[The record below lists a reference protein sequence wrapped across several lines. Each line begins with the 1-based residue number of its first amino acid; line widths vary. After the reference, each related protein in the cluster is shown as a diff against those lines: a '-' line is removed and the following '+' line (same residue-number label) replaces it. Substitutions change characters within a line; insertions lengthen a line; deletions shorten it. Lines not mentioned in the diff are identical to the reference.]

1 MVLRTLALSKPLA
14 RSECAESVTWLR
26 TFSRILWIGVP
37 CFITGES
44 ARAEDGLN
52 IFRQF
57 AIINSAALPEC
68 RDKRPCRRVAVH
80 GTDAQAQDGAHEAHK
95 HTHTHTSSQGGAH
108 EQKANC
114 WVVYLCL

>member
-52 IFRQF
+52 IF
-57 AIINSAALPEC
+57 
-68 RDKRPCRRVAVH
+68 K
-80 GTDAQAQDGAHEAHK
+80 
-95 HTHTHTSSQGGAH
+95 
-108 EQKANC
+108 
-114 WVVYLCL
+114 